1 MSKESLLSREQEEI
15 NSLKEMIEN
24 ITRGY
29 KDLIKLYMEYQRLK
43 KKLGKRASEY
53 PLNPDRIRKDLSS
66 EEFFS
71 LLEELKERK

>member
-1 MSKESLLSREQEEI
+1 MSKESLLSREREEI
-15 NSLKEMIEN
+15 KSLKEIIEN
-24 ITRGY
+24 ITRDY